1 MPRRQETSVPV
12 DPHIAAMLT
21 MMDEAGMPPMY
32 EGSPEAG
39 RALYLQPTHGA
50 PTPQQPVPPGSTQD
64 RPVPGAAGD
73 LRARGYPPQ
82 GEGPLPPLALFHGGG
97 RGVGRTG

>member
-39 RALYLQPTHGA
+39 GALYLQLTHGA
-50 PTPQQPVPPGSTQD
+50 RTPEQLGPGASNQD
-64 RPVPGAAGD
+64 RALPRPAGD

-82 GEGPLPPLALFHGGG
+82 GQGPLPPVALSPGGG
-97 RGVGRTG
+97 RVVGG